1 MAGNVTSQLGKGN
14 ILIELQEAWDR
25 YDDTGDLTVYD
36 LADEVEVIANNNYD
50 HPHAETLKSAVEA
63 FREEER
69 YDRELAG
76 RGDMDAAE
84 ENLVRSIK
92 FVLSQGDRE

>member
-1 MAGNVTSQLGKGN
+1 MVSNGTSLPGGGNL
-14 ILIELQEAWDR
+14 LIELQETWDK
-25 YDDTGDLTVYD
+25 YDNTGELTIYD
-36 LADEVEVIANNNYD
+36 LADEIEVIANKNYEN
-50 HPHAETLKSAVEA
+50 PLAGTLKAAVAA

-84 ENLVRSIK
+84 ENFVQSIK

>member
-1 MAGNVTSQLGKGN
+1 MVSNVTFQPAGEKL
-14 ILIELQEAWDR
+14 LIELQEAWDR
-25 YDDTGDLTVYD
+25 FDDTGDLTVYD

-50 HPHAETLKSAVEA
+50 NPHSETLKAAVEA

-84 ENLVRSIK
+84 ETLVRSIK
-92 FVLSQGDRE
+92 FVLSKGDRE

>member
-1 MAGNVTSQLGKGN
+1 LP
-14 ILIELQEAWDR
+14 ELQEAWER
-25 YDDTGDLTVYD
+25 YDDAGDLTVYD
-36 LADEVEVIANNNYD
+36 LAAEVEVIASNNYD
-50 HPHAETLKSAVEA
+50 NPLAETLKAAVEA

-84 ENLVRSIK
+84 ETLVRSIK
-92 FVLSQGDRE
+92 FVLSQGDIE